1 MLMFVNPIIM
11 TVIGYLSVTA
21 YFGCVESPHPFKA
34 FRTLARPSP
43 EVSVGNTHHARTH
56 THHTHTHA
64 RTMMTHA

>member
-43 EVSVGNTHHARTH
+43 VLGTRTRTPHTTH
-56 THHTHTHA
+56 THTRTHA
-64 RTMMTHA
+64 Q

>member
-34 FRTLARPSP
+34 FRTLPRPSTGH
-43 EVSVGNTHHARTH
+43 VGNTDRTHARTH
-56 THHTHTHA
+56 ARTSKTHA
-64 RTMMTHA
+64 SPQCR

>member
-34 FRTLARPSP
+34 FCMLARPSTGH
-43 EVSVGNTHHARTH
+43 VGHARTH
-56 THHTHTHA
+56 AIVTHA
-64 RTMMTHA
+64 SPQCR

>member
-34 FRTLARPSP
+34 FRTHTRPSP
-43 EVSVGNTHHARTH
+43 GHVAHARTH
-56 THHTHTHA
+56 A
-64 RTMMTHA
+64 RS